1 SPRSRRCSARRIA
14 EGYRVSGFVQ
24 WHIAASGFRGMT
36 KVLRK
41 LTFGSNDSQ
50 ADRRD
55 PHARCW
61 IPAHAV
67 ASGSLAIARWACT
80 REVATVMFSHVTI
93 GTQDFSR
100 AVAFSD
106 AVLEP
111 LGIQRLPDT
120 RYPGWASWQR
130 AGDTEKLWVG
140 KPQNGQPASHGNG
153 WMVAFTAPSRA
164 AVDAAH
170 AAAIACGGT
179 DEGPPGLRLKY
190 ATDYYGAYVR
200 DPEGNKLHF
209 VTRGD

>member
-1 SPRSRRCSARRIA
+1 MSALALCGLGVSR
-14 EGYRVSGFVQ
+14 
-24 WHIAASGFRGMT
+24 HD

-41 LTFGSNDSQ
+41 LTFGSNDPQ
-50 ADRRD
+50 AGPARPSRTVLDTGSRRGEWV
-55 PHARCW
+55 ARNCE
-61 IPAHAV
+61 V
-67 ASGSLAIARWACT
+67 DVNQGGS
-80 REVATVMFSHVTI
+80 TVMFSHVTI
-93 GTQDFSR
+93 GTHDFSR
-100 AVAFSD
+100 AVAFYD

-140 KPQNGQPASHGNG
+140 KPQNGQPARHGNG

-164 AVDAAH
+164 AVDAAY

-190 ATDYYGAYVR
+190 AADYYGAYVR